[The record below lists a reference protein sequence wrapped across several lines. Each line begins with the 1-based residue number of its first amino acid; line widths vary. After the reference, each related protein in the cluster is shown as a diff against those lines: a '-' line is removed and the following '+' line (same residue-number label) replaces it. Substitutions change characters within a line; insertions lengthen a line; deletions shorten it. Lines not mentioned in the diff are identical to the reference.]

1 MTGRCWMCEHL
12 GTEQARHFHA
22 FVVEKAHVMEPAEMA
37 RHIHA
42 HVAEAGGGPAPSEEE
57 IAEHIQR
64 HMLHPAVRVALTLRS
79 LLELADVLRGMA
91 VGRDDGGEPVV
102 DVRTVNVYL
111 KVVAEVMQ
119 VYRTADTSRML
130 FAGLDEA

>member
-1 MTGRCWMCEHL
+1 MCEHL
-12 GTEQARHFHA
+12 GTEEVRHFHA
-22 FVVEKAHVMEPAEMA
+22 FVAEKAHVMEPAEMA

-42 HVAEAGGGPAPSEEE
+42 HVAAGDGPAPAEDE
-57 IAEHIQR
+57 IAAHIQR

-91 VGRDDGGEPVV
+91 VSREDGGDPVV

-111 KVVAEVMQ
+111 KVVAEIMQ

-130 FAGLDEA
+130 FAGTDE